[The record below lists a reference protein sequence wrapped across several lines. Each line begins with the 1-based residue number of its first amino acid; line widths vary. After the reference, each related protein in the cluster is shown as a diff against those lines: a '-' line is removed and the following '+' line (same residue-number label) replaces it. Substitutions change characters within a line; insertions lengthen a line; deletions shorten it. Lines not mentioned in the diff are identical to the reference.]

1 MKEYSSVRGSQSHI
15 VTSGL
20 DKQETEV
27 AWWVL
32 PAVQCLVNVWSWGLE
47 GRARDHGTCL
57 SLLAGRDWVRTEL
70 SHQAVCMSWTQ
81 AAL

>member
-1 MKEYSSVRGSQSHI
+1 MKECSSVRGSQSHI

-32 PAVQCLVNVWSWGLE
+32 PAVQCLVSVWSWGLE
-47 GRARDHGTCL
+47 GR
-57 SLLAGRDWVRTEL
+57 
-70 SHQAVCMSWTQ
+70 
-81 AAL
+81 